1 MHMHETVKEQILFT
15 KETCFGL
22 SLKGCDFFFWVTF
35 LMAVIKYWTRSNLKI
50 EGLIVAGSLR
60 DYSTIARKITIRV
73 GSLLVT
79 LLPQHKKCPE
89 PPSALTFK
97 KVQLPLT
104 IFFWIFSYHYTIW
117 KIIWLSYK
125 KFLDK
130 YFFKYIE

>member
-1 MHMHETVKEQILFT
+1 
-15 KETCFGL
+15 
-22 SLKGCDFFFWVTF
+22 
-35 LMAVIKYWTRSNLKI
+35 MAVIKYWTRSNLKI

-104 IFFWIFSYHYTIW
+104 IFF
-117 KIIWLSYK
+117 
-125 KFLDK
+125 
-130 YFFKYIE
+130 